1 MRVLSAVGYENRGI
15 HSQLRLCHLLSQLW
29 VTCPSCGPVEL
40 PGQPALRGPSGQVSS
55 LGLPPCHFL
64 SFYAEPHDPQAS
76 GMWKGKRLLCSIR
89 EGLVIIFL
97 KVSLLPLDHLSDQI
111 TLGILLAPAGTS
123 GGILISTLQSTVTV
137 SSRLRLVANPLEG
150 DCHSCLADG
159 EPKGDRVTQGTTARK

>member
-1 MRVLSAVGYENRGI
+1 MPSPVPAVG
-15 HSQLRLCHLLSQLW
+15 HLSQLW
-29 VTCPSCGPVEL
+29 ACGAAWTAGPQ
-40 PGQPALRGPSGQVSS
+40 GTLRAGLLTEAATLS
-55 LGLPPCHFL
+55 LL

-76 GMWKGKRLLCSIR
+76 GMWKGKHLLCSIR

-150 DCHSCLADG
+150 DCHSRLADG